1 MGAQDFGGARYFG
14 AAVRRVEDP
23 ALITGRG
30 QYVDDLPMPNVAHI
44 AFVRSPH
51 AHARI
56 KSIDVSAAKAGRGVI
71 EVFTWQTLGPQA
83 VHPSPQFAPS
93 PLLKQ
98 QRTQWPLAKHEVTY
112 VGEGVAMVI
121 AETRALAEDAA
132 EMVAVDYDILPAIAD
147 WTKALDEDAPVA
159 HEGAPDNL
167 AASLKA
173 GWGDISAVFA
183 KAAHVFKDRLT
194 THRGGC
200 HSMECRGVL
209 ARYDAL
215 DKKLEMWSS
224 TQVPHMLRRNLAK
237 YLGWSEQQI
246 RVAAPDVGGGFGP
259 KAGLYA
265 EEYATAMAA
274 IALKRP
280 VKWIEDRREHFLVT
294 NQQRDQLWDIEVAC
308 DADGK
313 MLGLKGKCIHD
324 NGAYLPYGPIL
335 GGSTLSPF
343 PGPYALEACDLQL
356 DMVFTNLVPN
366 TPVRGAGRPNA
377 CFVLERAADL
387 VANKLGI
394 DRADVRRRSF
404 IRKDQFPYVTGS
416 KLRDGSDI
424 TYDSGDYHACL
435 EAAVAKLWPGFRERQ
450 AELRKQGRYIGYG
463 LSSCVEDTGLAPFEG
478 ATVKVQPNGKV
489 VLSMGAAAQGQGHKT
504 VFSQIVADRL
514 GVKMEDITVEA
525 GDTATFPL
533 GIGTIGSRVTATAG
547 PSVFVAANQVREKAV
562 KVAAQTLEAKE
573 EEIELFDGFAGVP
586 GTNRRVPLGEIAL
599 RLDGFSAVPTPLGLE
614 PGLSST
620 HYYNVKL
627 PPFAA
632 GTNVCEVEVD
642 IETGEARVTRY
653 IVAHDCGT
661 IINPM
666 LVDGQIRGGVVHGIG
681 NALYERMV
689 HDDNGNPLT
698 TNYGEYLLPIA
709 TEMPRIEIIH
719 LETPSPLNPLG
730 VKGAGEGGT
739 IPAANCVISA
749 VEDALAPFGA
759 HITHHPISPM
769 EIVKI
774 VEAGRKG

>member
-1 MGAQDFGGARYFG
+1 MGAQEFGGARYFG

-23 ALITGRG
+23 ALITGKG
-30 QYVDDLPMPNVAHI
+30 QYVDDLPMPGVAHI

-56 KSIDVSAAKAGRGVI
+56 KSIDLSAAKAARGFVAAY
-71 EVFTWQTLGPQA
+71 TWETLGAPAAQ
-83 VHPSPQFAPS
+83 PSPQFSPAPV
-93 PLLKQ
+93 LKQ
-98 QRTQWPLAKHEVTY
+98 DRTQYALAKGAVHY
-112 VGEGVAMVI
+112 VGEAVAMVI

-132 EMVAVDYDILPAIAD
+132 ELVAVDYDVLPVMAD
-147 WTKALDEDAPVA
+147 WRKAKDPGAPLA
-159 HEGAPDNL
+159 HEGAPDNV
-167 AASLKA
+167 AATLKL
-173 GWGDISAVFA
+173 GWGDCDAVFA
-183 KAAHVFKDRLT
+183 GAAHVFKERLT

-209 ARYDAL
+209 ARYDEI
-215 DKKLEMWSS
+215 DQKLQIWSS
-224 TQVPHMLRRNLAK
+224 TQVPHMLRRFMAK
-237 YLGWSEQQI
+237 WLGWSESQI

-265 EEYATAMAA
+265 EEYATALAA
-274 IALKRP
+274 VTLKRP
-280 VKWIEDRREHFLVT
+280 LKWIEDRREHFLAT
-294 NQQRDQLWDIEVAC
+294 NQQRDQQWDLEVAV
-308 DADGK
+308 DANGR
-313 MLGLKGKCIHD
+313 MLAMRGYCLHD

-343 PGPYALEACDLQL
+343 PGPYALEACALTL

-377 CFVLERAADL
+377 CFVMERMADL
-387 VANKLGI
+387 VAQKMGL
-394 DRADVRRRSF
+394 DRAEVRRRSF
-404 IRKDQFPYVTGS
+404 IRKDQFPYKTGGR
-416 KLRDGSDI
+416 LRDGSEI
-424 TYDSGDYHACL
+424 TYDSGDYHMAL
-435 EAAVAKLWPGFRERQ
+435 DSAVNALLPGFRERQ
-450 AELRKQGRYIGYG
+450 AELRKQGRYIGFG
-463 LSSCVEDTGLAPFEG
+463 LASCTEDTGIAPFEG

-489 VLSMGAAAQGQGHKT
+489 VLSLGAAAQGQGHKT

-514 GVKMEDITVEA
+514 GVKIEDISVVA
-525 GDTATFPL
+525 GDTAGFPL

-562 KVAAQTLEAKE
+562 KVAAATLEAKE
-573 EEIELFDGFAGVP
+573 EEIDLFDGFAGIP
-586 GTNRRVPLGEIAL
+586 GTNRRIPLGEIAL

-614 PGLSST
+614 PGLAST

-627 PPFAA
+627 PPFAF

-653 IVAHDCGT
+653 VVAHDCGT

-689 HDDNGNPLT
+689 HDENGNPLT

-719 LETPSPLNPLG
+719 HETPSPLNPLG

-749 VEDALAPFGA
+749 VEDALSPFGA
-759 HITHHPISPM
+759 RIRHHPISPM
-769 EIVKI
+769 EIVKL
-774 VEAGRKG
+774 VEAGR